1 LIPLLQD
8 QVALVTGASRGL
20 GRFLAD
26 YLKDHGATVV
36 GLSRTLPEGETAFRH
51 IPLDVTNETAV
62 LAVIGGI
69 AREYGRIDVV
79 INNAGVAAMNHSLLT
94 PTATVER
101 LLRTNFIGTFLV
113 SREAVRTMQRR
124 RYGRI
129 VNVSTVAVAMKLAG
143 EAAYAASKSALVT
156 WTQIFAR
163 EVADF
168 GITVNIVAPGPI
180 DTELIRNVPKATID
194 ALIARLPIRRLS
206 RFEDVANVVEFF
218 CRPESDAVT
227 GQIVYLGGVS

>member
-1 LIPLLQD
+1 MLSLKD

-20 GRFLAD
+20 GRFLAEH
-26 YLKDHGATVV
+26 LKHLGATVV
-36 GLSRTLPEGETAFRH
+36 GFSRTLPEGDTTFRH
-51 IPLDVTNETAV
+51 LALDVTDERAV
-62 LAVIGGI
+62 TTVIGGVV
-69 AREYGRIDVV
+69 REYGRIDVV

-94 PTATVER
+94 PAATVER
-101 LLRTNFIGTFLV
+101 LLRTNFTGAFLV
-113 SREAVRTMQRR
+113 SREAARAMQRR

-129 VNVSTVAVAMKLAG
+129 VNVSTVAVPMKLAG

-163 EVADF
+163 EVAEL
-168 GITVNIVAPGPI
+168 GITANVVAPGPME
-180 DTELIRNVPKATID
+180 TELIKNVPKATIE
-194 ALIARLPIRRLS
+194 ALVTRLPLRRLG

>member
-1 LIPLLQD
+1 MVPRPD

-20 GRFLAD
+20 GRFLAE
-26 YLKDHGATVV
+26 YLSDHGSTVV
-36 GLSRTLPEGETAFRH
+36 GLSRTPPDGETTFRH
-51 IPLDVTNETAV
+51 IPLDVTDEAAV
-62 LAVIGGI
+62 ATVIGAI
-69 AREYGRIDVV
+69 AREYRRIDVV
-79 INNAGVAAMNHSLLT
+79 INNAGIAAMNHSLLT
-94 PTATVER
+94 PAAAVER
-101 LLRTNFIGTFLV
+101 LLRTNFVGTFLV
-113 SREAVRTMQRR
+113 SREAARVMQRR

-143 EAAYAASKSALVT
+143 ESAYAASKSALAT

-168 GITVNIVAPGPI
+168 GITANVVAPGPI
-180 DTELIRNVPKATID
+180 ETDLIRNVPKATID
-194 ALIARLPIRRLS
+194 ALVGRLPVRRLT